1 MPIVRG
7 GTPTVVFNVAIDL
20 TTAVVL
26 YVSYYQNNRKVLEK
40 PLEECT
46 VTEKTVTNKLSQ
58 AETLKFR
65 EEYDVE
71 MQIRARLEDGSAPI
85 SKVITTTV
93 SRLLKPGVI

>member
-7 GTPTVVFNVAIDL
+7 GTPTVVFNVAVDL

-26 YVSYYQNNRKVLEK
+26 YVSYYQNGRKVLEK

-46 VTEKTVTNKLSQ
+46 VTERTVSNTLSQ

-65 EEYDVE
+65 YMRD
-71 MQIRARLEDGSAPI
+71 MIMHL
-85 SKVITTTV
+85 
-93 SRLLKPGVI
+93 